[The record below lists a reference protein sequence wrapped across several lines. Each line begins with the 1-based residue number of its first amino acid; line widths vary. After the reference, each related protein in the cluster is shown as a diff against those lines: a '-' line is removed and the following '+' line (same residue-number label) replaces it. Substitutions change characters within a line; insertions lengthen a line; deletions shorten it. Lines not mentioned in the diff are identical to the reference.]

1 MASRRKR
8 EAAAAAAAAAAPVRK
23 PLLVRY
29 LMVAGVALLALIVAF
44 VVVTA
49 FARQTGLQEQHLNYA
64 LAVAALLIGIVT
76 TRSIKSLRKRSA
88 AGK

>member
-8 EAAAAAAAAAAPVRK
+8 EAAAAAAPPVRK
-23 PLLVRY
+23 PLIVRY
-29 LMVAGVALLALIVAF
+29 LMVVGAALLALVVAF
-44 VVVTA
+44 TVVTA

-76 TRSIKSLRKRSA
+76 TRSIKSLRKQSA

>member
-8 EAAAAAAAAAAPVRK
+8 EAAAVAAAAARPVRK
-23 PLLVRY
+23 PLIVRY
-29 LMVAGVALLALIVAF
+29 LMVIGAAMLALVVAF
-44 VVVTA
+44 IVVTA

-64 LAVAALLIGIVT
+64 LAAAALLIGIVT
-76 TRSIKSLRKRSA
+76 TRSIKFLRKQSA